1 MCRQAAGGRHY
12 FFKNYRCLIETQ
24 LFAFCYRQTVLNW
37 GSFNVYWNSAGKE
50 GFIHSS
56 CYVWIFWQLD
66 TCCITKVIRIDI
78 IPENLAWGELH
89 LRRVNCTSPG
99 YWYVAS
105 NPWKQAGGRSFHRE
119 NTNFPRQPPPQY
131 RGSSC
136 DTAHDVGGRRHL
148 GIQIHDINIS
158 NALCLA
164 AHPPISRQ
172 LVSYCRIKSHS

>member
-1 MCRQAAGGRHY
+1 MPAGRRWPAL

-50 GFIHSS
+50 GFIRSS

-66 TCCITKVIRIDI
+66 TCCITSKVIRIDI

-105 NPWKQAGGRSFHRE
+105 NPWKQAGGRSFHRK
-119 NTNFPRQPPPQY
+119 NTNFPRQPPPNIEAA
-131 RGSSC
+131 RAIPH
-136 DTAHDVGGRRHL
+136 TMWAVGV
-148 GIQIHDINIS
+148 I
-158 NALCLA
+158 
-164 AHPPISRQ
+164 
-172 LVSYCRIKSHS
+172 LVYKYMI